1 MGRRGGGEL
10 PPLRWCVTGCG
21 QQLIRWLGPKC
32 VLCVFRE
39 LDEEIENANK
49 QEAAR
54 IQAGAVGPGEAEEVG
69 RDVERGGE
77 SSGCAVVAEGSDHRQ
92 DSAAVLECGDKVK
105 LVRKEGEE
113 VSVCG
118 CGDHLCKGWRQDF
131 YKRGWKREVPKG
143 GPRLL

>member
-1 MGRRGGGEL
+1 MSRRGGGEL

-32 VLCVFRE
+32 VLCVFRD

-54 IQAGAVGPGEAEEVG
+54 IQAGAVGPGEAEEDG
-69 RDVERGGE
+69 RRVFLGGE
-77 SSGCAVVAEGSDHRQ
+77 SAGQGDGVAKSQLDQGGSDCGK
-92 DSAAVLECGDKVK
+92 DAAKVE

-113 VSVCG
+113 VWVCG

-131 YKRGWKREVPKG
+131 YKRGWKRAVPKEA
-143 GPRLL
+143 PRLL